1 MTYKKLVSFVAGLAV
16 LVASIAPASVS
27 ALGTASMTLSGAT
40 SSNGTFAVTV
50 YENTGSDTVTGANVE
65 LSFSQAV
72 TGVSY
77 DYSVGP
83 FTAATPS
90 GGHNAYGTVTGQNPV
105 ALVRFTLANPGSVTA
120 TVSGGSYL
128 KHAEGTTVESFS
140 INRGNATFTYDAPVA
155 APAPTRKK
163 VVATT
168 PVKTETEAPAPAP
181 VTENKEVKGDAT
193 KKKDDKKDE
202 KKDES
207 KKTGGNAAAR
217 ILLLVLVGAAAFL
230 GGRYAA
236 RYMAK
241 RNGVT
246 APAKTA
252 EKAAATATTAGAA
265 RKSSNNKNFKKNPGK
280 KGKK

>member
-27 ALGTASMTLSGAT
+27 ALGAASMTLSGAT
-40 SSNGTFAVTV
+40 SSNGSFAVTV
-50 YENTGSDTVTGANVE
+50 YEDTGSDTVTGANVE

-90 GGHNAYGTVTGQNPV
+90 GGHNAFGTVTGQNPV
-105 ALVRFTLANPGSVTA
+105 ALVRFTLASPGSVTA

-128 KHAEGTTVESFS
+128 KHVDGTTVENFS
-140 INRGNATFTYDAPVA
+140 ISRGNAAFAYDAPAA
-155 APAPTRKK
+155 APAPTKKK
-163 VVATT
+163 VAVTT
-168 PVKTETEAPAPAP
+168 PVETETETPAPA
-181 VTENKEVKGDAT
+181 TENKEVKGETA
-193 KKKDDKKDE
+193 KKDDKKEE
-202 KKDES
+202 KKVET
-207 KKTGGNAAAR
+207 KETGSNAAVR
-217 ILLLVLVGAAAFL
+217 VVLLVLVGAAAFA

-236 RYMAK
+236 RYMAS
-241 RNGVT
+241 RNQVS

-252 EKAAATATTAGAA
+252 GKAAATAAAAGAA
-265 RKSSNNKNFKKNPGK
+265 KKVSNKKNSNSPAK